1 MDSLLTYMENGHA
14 EDATLK
20 VGVHRAGTGQQRRLL
35 QPQIVAIVPV
45 YQAQLTRSRGHCL
58 IVVDAKSLATWSSDD
73 NRSHWFLESHA
84 GRRAGQM
91 SGAPVEDEETQAM
104 GQTTFVYARRQLLRF
119 VEYQI
124 DALDGALQIRFD
136 VLEEEFR
143 VIEYDGLVV
152 ELVQTLHKVVHLNA
166 VIILTVH
173 TQQPRAGQRQNGQL
187 TWSQS
192 IDYLRKGYNDIKMH

>member
-1 MDSLLTYMENGHA
+1 MENWHA

-20 VGVHRAGTGQQRRLL
+20 VGVYRAGAGQQWRIL

-45 YQAQLTRSRGHCL
+45 DQAQLTRSRGHCL
-58 IVVDAKSLATWSSDD
+58 VVVDAKSLATWPSDD

-84 GRRAGQM
+84 GRRAGQV
-91 SGAPVEDEETQAM
+91 SGAPVEDEEAQPM

-124 DALDGALQIRFD
+124 DALDGALQIRFN

-152 ELVQTLHKVVHLNA
+152 ESMQTLHKVVHLNA

-192 IDYLRKGYNDIKMH
+192 VDNLREG